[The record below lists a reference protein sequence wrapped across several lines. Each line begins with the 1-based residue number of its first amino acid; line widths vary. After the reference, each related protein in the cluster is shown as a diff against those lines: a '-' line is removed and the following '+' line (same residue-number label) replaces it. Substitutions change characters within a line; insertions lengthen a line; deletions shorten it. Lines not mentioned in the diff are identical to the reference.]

1 MITQTNTSKQDNFN
15 KTHQSYYST
24 KNDSNISEIY
34 RQEINISIWKRKL
47 NDSLEKSS
55 AYVVKKN
62 PHLEFSEVLEPKNV
76 ENSLKS
82 VIGKNKEMS
91 HFFEDVSYLAFLF
104 CELFD
109 QKKIWLRL
117 DGIDHPMC
125 PRFHTDNV
133 KCRLVTTYLGPATQ
147 WLPHHLVN
155 RSKLG
160 HGNEGKPDEKS
171 GLFSSAENIQQL
183 NSGDVALLKGESWK
197 GNKGAGLV
205 HRSPHQDGKY
215 NRLYMTI
222 DFLDTY
228 ISIYKNSLKY

>member
-91 HFFEDVSYLAFLF
+91 HFFEDVSNLAFLF

-109 QKKIWLRL
+109 QNKIWLRL

-183 NSGDVALLKGESWK
+183 NTGDVALLKGESWK